1 MKFGLYL
8 VEHGMIT
15 TDQFVKA
22 LEVQLASRPLIG
34 ALAIETGKLSVKQVF
49 SILRTQ
55 ADMPHEMFGAL
66 AIQAGFLTKID
77 LDALLYEQSVRGTP
91 MPQILGELEFAE
103 AGDLEEQFAEFSFA
117 CGGADKKEPVPA

>member
-22 LEVQLASRPLIG
+22 LEVQLTSRPLIG

-55 ADMPHEMFGAL
+55 ADMPHEMFGEL
-66 AIQAGFLTKID
+66 AIQAGFLTKDD
-77 LDALLYEQSVRGTP
+77 LDGLLYQQSVRGTP

-103 AGDLEEQFAEFSFA
+103 ASDLEEQLAEFSIT
-117 CGGADKKEPVPA
+117 CSGIDRKEPVTA